1 MATIKTTRLCEGLG
15 VSRDAL
21 NQWISRGLI
30 KPEAPADLGY
40 ARDWALRDVLRVA
53 ISARLLDTGIR
64 LRQPEGAG
72 GPDQPLVEAL
82 RYLRGFKRDRA
93 FLLVQAPLAGSFRH
107 RLVPGA
113 QLAEALLPH
122 PQHPPLAFSVAIDL
136 DAIEAEVLATF
147 PELRDSSPAPAA

>member
-1 MATIKTTRLCEGLG
+1 MDTIRTARLCEGLG

-30 KPEAPADLGY
+30 KPEAPADLGH
-40 ARDWALRDVLRVA
+40 ARGWALRDVLRVA
-53 ISARLLDTGIR
+53 ISARLFDTGIR
-64 LRQPEGAG
+64 LRHAEGSG
-72 GPDQPLVEAL
+72 GVTEPLIEAL
-82 RYLRGFKRDRA
+82 RHLRFFKRDRA
-93 FLLVQAPLAGSFRH
+93 FLLVQADLGGSLWH

-122 PQHPPLAFSVAIDL
+122 PNHPPLAFSVVIDL